1 MVTIITLDIILLFT
15 NIDYY
20 FDIIEFITNCSI
32 FNRSDLLSL
41 CSDSFTV
48 GLLGKISIPVSTN
61 ATIISQTQKDEF
73 IENLRIHAVKFY
85 QDAKLD
91 QDQILSENKG
101 KSGIYL
107 WYNRINGHFYVGQ
120 SKKLGDNRSGR
131 LINYY
136 KKSYLSS
143 SKRGDS
149 LIRKALLKYGHEN
162 FCLIILEY
170 CSIDLLDSREQHW
183 INFLN
188 PYYNILKFVKSSRG
202 YKHTEAAINKMRGP
216 RPNLKLTPEHLAK
229 IGSLAKNRIY
239 DLAFRV
245 AVSKR
250 FGFTVYVYDKLGK
263 LLNTFSS
270 IIKFK
275 EAYGIKFHH
284 KTIYKKIS
292 QGILINGLKVSFSPI
307 SSLDL
312 QATSIVSIANSKVK
326 ARQIQL
332 TNIVDPNLSKAL
344 SSISAAAAYIK
355 EVDGKCDRSTIR
367 KYINSDKLYHNI
379 WKLDEI

>member
-1 MVTIITLDIILLFT
+1 
-15 NIDYY
+15 
-20 FDIIEFITNCSI
+20 
-32 FNRSDLLSL
+32 
-41 CSDSFTV
+41 
-48 GLLGKISIPVSTN
+48 
-61 ATIISQTQKDEF
+61 
-73 IENLRIHAVKFY
+73 
-85 QDAKLD
+85 
-91 QDQILSENKG
+91 
-101 KSGIYL
+101 
-107 WYNRINGHFYVGQ
+107 
-120 SKKLGDNRSGR
+120 
-131 LINYY
+131 
-136 KKSYLSS
+136 
-143 SKRGDS
+143 
-149 LIRKALLKYGHEN
+149 
-162 FCLIILEY
+162 
-170 CSIDLLDSREQHW
+170 
-183 INFLN
+183 
-188 PYYNILKFVKSSRG
+188 
-202 YKHTEAAINKMRGP
+202 MRGP

-239 DLAFRV
+239 DLAFRD

-275 EAYGIKFHH
+275 EAYGIKLHH

-292 QGILINGLKVSFSPI
+292 QGILINGLKVSLSPI

-332 TNIVDPNLSKAL
+332 TNIVDPNLSKTL